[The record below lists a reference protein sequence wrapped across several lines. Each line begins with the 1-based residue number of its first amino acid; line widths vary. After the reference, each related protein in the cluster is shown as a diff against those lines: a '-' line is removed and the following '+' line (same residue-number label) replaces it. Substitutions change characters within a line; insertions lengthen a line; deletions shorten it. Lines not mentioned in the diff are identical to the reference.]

1 MPARQHPVL
10 MIGKELRA
18 ARLTAGMT
26 QETLASKAKLDRSY
40 VSQLERGLKSPTL
53 DTLMRLCKAL
63 GVSAAEL
70 IGRVETGR

>member
-1 MPARQHPVL
+1 